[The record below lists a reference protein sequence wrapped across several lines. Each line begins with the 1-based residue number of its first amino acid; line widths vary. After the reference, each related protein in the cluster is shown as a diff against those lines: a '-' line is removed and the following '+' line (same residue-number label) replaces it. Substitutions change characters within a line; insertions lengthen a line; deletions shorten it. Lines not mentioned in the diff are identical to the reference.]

1 MLQPFP
7 LCVSSI
13 SILYCKCTWV
23 PAMPVIVL
31 QASKQAVPD
40 AQTNGWKK
48 LPSGP
53 QPQSPSSPSKPARP
67 TTTPE
72 QTPSPKARASASTAQ
87 PEQHMTTPAAKPS
100 TTPASA
106 QKRLPSSPNSQQ
118 SKVSPSLER
127 AEQKSIS
134 DAAHAGP
141 VVYSP
146 APAEDKSP
154 SPSKPATAAAD
165 EGESIVCLNC
175 RTKVVTLQCAVGKCF
190 ASGCKLT

>member
-1 MLQPFP
+1 
-7 LCVSSI
+7 
-13 SILYCKCTWV
+13 
-23 PAMPVIVL
+23 
-31 QASKQAVPD
+31 
-40 AQTNGWKK
+40 
-48 LPSGP
+48 
-53 QPQSPSSPSKPARP
+53 
-67 TTTPE
+67 
-72 QTPSPKARASASTAQ
+72 
-87 PEQHMTTPAAKPS
+87 MTTPAAKPS

-154 SPSKPATAAAD
+154 SPSKPVAAGAD
-165 EGESIVCLNC
+165 EGESIICLNC
-175 RTKVVTLQCAVGKCF
+175 RTKSSLCNMQLGNVLHLA
-190 ASGCKLT
+190 AN